1 MAPALHFFQNQLL
14 LCTQPLKFYY
24 LKKFLLILILFI
36 SSASY
41 IQAQNNRSGPGP
53 AAAQASFVRFY
64 PNPATTAITFD
75 FQRSFEKG
83 FTIQIYNF
91 LGRKMFEQTNIGDR
105 TSINLTDFTRGVY
118 VYKLFDKSGRLM
130 ETGKFQVSK

>member
-1 MAPALHFFQNQLL
+1 
-14 LCTQPLKFYY
+14 
-24 LKKFLLILILFI
+24 LKKFLLILTLFI

-53 AAAQASFVRFY
+53 ATAQANFVRFY

-75 FQRSFEKG
+75 FQRTFEKG

-91 LGRKMFEQTNIGDR
+91 LGRKMVELTNIGDR